1 MVNILTTGYMAS
13 QAKSSNN
20 LRERYRDVLRRTILD
35 AAREAFVR
43 DGYEGVSMRRLAEK
57 IGCSHAN
64 LYLHF
69 EDKEALFDCLVEES
83 FDQFAEGLRRAF
95 QSARGGDPVQLVR
108 KAGRAYVE
116 FGLANPSVYEFAF
129 LMRRPARKPDKP
141 HVAYERLQSLVRRC
155 MEEKRFRRMDVDA
168 ASQALW
174 AAAHGITSLLILR
187 PAFPWADRDK
197 LIGRVI
203 DAAVNDLLA

>member
-1 MVNILTTGYMAS
+1 MRS
-13 QAKSSNN
+13 QAEGSNF
-20 LRERYRDVLRRTILD
+20 RERARDVLRRSILE

-43 DGYEGVSMRRLAEK
+43 DGYEGVSMRRLAERV
-57 IGCSHAN
+57 GCSHAN

-69 EDKEALFDCLVEES
+69 RDKEALFDCLVEES
-83 FDQFAEGLRRAF
+83 FAEFSEGIERRF
-95 QSARGGDPVQLVR
+95 ESARKGDPVAFVR

-129 LMRRPARKPDKP
+129 LMRRPGRKADKP
-141 HVAYERLQSLVRRC
+141 HALYERLQGLVRRC
-155 MEEKRFRRMDVDA
+155 MEEKCFRRGDVDA

-187 PAFPWADRDK
+187 PRFAWADRDR
-197 LIGRVI
+197 LIGQVI
-203 DAAVNDLLA
+203 DAAVDGLLA

>member
-1 MVNILTTGYMAS
+1 MAG
-13 QAKSSNN
+13 QAKSSSF
-20 LRERYRDVLRRTILD
+20 RERTRGVLRRDILD
-35 AAREAFVR
+35 AARETFVR
-43 DGYEGVSMRRLAEK
+43 EGYDGVSMRGLAGR

-69 EDKEALFDCLVEES
+69 KDKEALFDCLVDES
-83 FDQFAEGLRRAF
+83 FEEFGAGLQRLIATAKRD
-95 QSARGGDPVQLVR
+95 DPVALVR

-129 LMRRPARKPDKP
+129 LMRRPGLQRPREP
-141 HVAYERLQSLVRRC
+141 SVTYERLRSLVRRC
-155 MEEKRFRRMDVDA
+155 MDEKRFRRMDVEA

-187 PAFPWADRDK
+187 PRFDWADRDK
-197 LIGRVI
+197 LIALVI
-203 DAAVNDLLA
+203 DAAVDGLLA

>member
-1 MVNILTTGYMAS
+1 MKS
-13 QAKSSNN
+13 QAEFRTA
-20 LRERYRDVLRRTILD
+20 RERYRDVLRRTILD
-35 AAREAFVR
+35 AAREAFVQ
-43 DGYEGVSMRRLAEK
+43 DGYEGVSMRQLAER

-69 EDKEALFDCLVEES
+69 KDKEALFDCLVDES
-83 FDQFAEGLRRAF
+83 FAQFADGLQRLIE
-95 QSARGGDPVQLVR
+95 SARSGDPVTMLR

-116 FGLANPSVYEFAF
+116 FGLTNPSVYEFAF
-129 LMRRPARKPDKP
+129 LMRRPRRGRPRKPS
-141 HVAYERLQSLVRRC
+141 VTYERLQGVVRRC
-155 MEEKRFRRMDVDA
+155 MDEKRFRRMDVNA

-197 LIGRVI
+197 LIGQVI
-203 DAAVNDLLA
+203 DAAVDGLLA

>member
-1 MVNILTTGYMAS
+1 MRSHAEG
-13 QAKSSNN
+13 SNF
-20 LRERYRDVLRRTILD
+20 RERVRDVLRRTILD
-35 AAREAFVR
+35 AAREEFVR
-43 DGYEGVSMRRLAEK
+43 DGYEGVSMRKLAER

-69 EDKEALFDCLVEES
+69 KDKEALFNCLVEES
-83 FDQFAEGLRRAF
+83 FDQFGEGLHRMIE
-95 QSARGGDPVQLVR
+95 SARTGDPVTLVR

-116 FGLANPSVYEFAF
+116 FGVANPSVYEFAF
-129 LMRRPARKPDKP
+129 LMRRPGPSRPREP
-141 HVAYERLQSLVRRC
+141 SVTYERLQSLVRRC

-187 PAFPWADRDK
+187 PKFAWADRDK
-197 LIGRVI
+197 LIGQVI
-203 DAAVNDLLA
+203 DAAVDALLA